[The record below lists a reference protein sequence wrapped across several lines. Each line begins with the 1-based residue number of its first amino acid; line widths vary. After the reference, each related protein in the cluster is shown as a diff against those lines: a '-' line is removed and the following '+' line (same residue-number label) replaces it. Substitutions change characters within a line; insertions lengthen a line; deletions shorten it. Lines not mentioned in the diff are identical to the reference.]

1 MKVYVA
7 VPTVAVLITA
17 GDHVPVMPLAEIN
30 GNTPGVAF
38 KQYGPNCVKLGVT
51 LLDTTM
57 VMLVGDPH

>member
-1 MKVYVA
+1 M
-7 VPTVAVLITA
+7 AVLITA
-17 GDHVPVMPLAEIN
+17 GDHVPVIPLAEIN

-38 KQYGPNCVKLGVT
+38 KQYGPNCVKLGAT